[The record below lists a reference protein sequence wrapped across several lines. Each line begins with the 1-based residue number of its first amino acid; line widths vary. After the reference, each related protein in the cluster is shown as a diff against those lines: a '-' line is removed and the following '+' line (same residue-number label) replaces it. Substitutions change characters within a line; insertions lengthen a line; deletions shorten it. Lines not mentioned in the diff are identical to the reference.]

1 MHGTSE
7 VKERRVEPD
16 VEGFTREL
24 SDLCRRYGVGL
35 SGNAVLFVME
45 QDDYQ
50 LNYSARDGS
59 TLVFS

>member
-7 VKERRVEPD
+7 VKERPVEPD
-16 VEGFTREL
+16 IEGFTREL

-35 SGNAVLFVME
+35 TGNAVLFVME

>member
-1 MHGTSE
+1 MSDTSE
-7 VKERRVEPD
+7 VKEPRVEPD

-24 SDLCRRYGVGL
+24 SDLCRRYGIGITD
-35 SGNAVLFVME
+35 NAVLFVME